1 MPSEKKYAIWPAI
14 IISLLA
20 VVAPITIGTIEM
32 RIARN
37 AQAETAVIDQL
48 HAIAKAENEYHKAND
63 SFSAKLEDLKTV
75 AAPSQHYKIGYR
87 LVSPDTYLTLAWPNE
102 PGKHGKRY
110 FFMDQTGVVRY
121 EIMHAAGP
129 ASNEVPGPKAEG
141 SSK

>member
-1 MPSEKKYAIWPAI
+1 MPSEKKYSIWPAI
-14 IISLLA
+14 VIALLA
-20 VVAPITIGTIEM
+20 VVAPITIGTIET

-48 HAIAKAENEYHKAND
+48 HAIAKAENEYRKAND
-63 SFSAKLEDLKTV
+63 SFSVKLEDLKV
-75 AAPSQHYKIGYR
+75 LPSTNRYYKIGYR

-110 FFMDQTGVVRY
+110 FFMDQSGVLRY

-129 ASNEVPGPKAEG
+129 ASNEVPPVDK
-141 SSK
+141 K